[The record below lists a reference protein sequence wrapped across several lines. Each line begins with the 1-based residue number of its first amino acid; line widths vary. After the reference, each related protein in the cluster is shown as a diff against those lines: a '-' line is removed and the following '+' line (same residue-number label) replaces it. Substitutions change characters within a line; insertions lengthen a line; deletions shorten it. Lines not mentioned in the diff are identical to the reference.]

1 MMDRYRLGTLQW
13 VPLDLS
19 RYKQV
24 VSWMHGL
31 FQGFAIPRIL
41 RRFGNRRAGEIAAV
55 ILGFG
60 IICWGNC
67 FRFFKNR
74 SFGFTPFLVTY
85 TLIQLV
91 SHNTV
96 RVARNP
102 NLQPLEKPSWPRFA
116 RFTPPFLA
124 DQGASWVGQW
134 ESVSRFSIQASIV
147 EEGIH
152 VTDSGR
158 GELNAAIEGLDLL
171 VQVIMPP
178 LDVSPC
184 VGPHHRITDA

>member
-1 MMDRYRLGTLQW
+1 M
-13 VPLDLS
+13 LS
-19 RYKQV
+19 
-24 VSWMHGL
+24 VSL
-31 FQGFAIPRIL
+31 TQKYQIPRIL

-60 IICWGNC
+60 IIAWGNC

-102 NLQPLEKPSWPRFA
+102 NLKTLELLGHALPVSPLD
-116 RFTPPFLA
+116 FLLIK
-124 DQGASWVGQW
+124 GRLGL
-134 ESVSRFSIQASIV
+134 
-147 EEGIH
+147 G
-152 VTDSGR
+152 SGR
-158 GELNAAIEGLDLL
+158 ASRGSRSKPASSRRG
-171 VQVIMPP
+171 
-178 LDVSPC
+178 S
-184 VGPHHRITDA
+184 T

>member
-1 MMDRYRLGTLQW
+1 MCMMDRYRLGTLQW

-96 RVARNP
+96 PPPPNP
-102 NLQPLEKPSWPRFA
+102 KPRPS
-116 RFTPPFLA
+116 
-124 DQGASWVGQW
+124 
-134 ESVSRFSIQASIV
+134 
-147 EEGIH
+147 
-152 VTDSGR
+152 
-158 GELNAAIEGLDLL
+158 
-171 VQVIMPP
+171 
-178 LDVSPC
+178 
-184 VGPHHRITDA
+184 